1 MKIHKEGYNTI
12 AFVTSLLVISIISV
26 VIFFPNSEYLA
37 LWVLVPFI
45 LLLIIVLQFFRSPQ
59 RPLIYMESGII
70 SPADGQI
77 VVIEE
82 THEDEYFKIPMRQV
96 SIFMSPLNVHL
107 NRYPATGKLLY
118 FRYHPGKF
126 LVAWNPKSSKLNERT
141 SVAFE
146 TVGNQ
151 PVFLRQVAGFL
162 ARRIVFYGK
171 VGGEVTQG
179 NELGFIKFGSRV
191 DILLPLHAK
200 IDVKIGDKVKAGIT
214 SIARFEPE
222 PSTGSTDSND

>member
-12 AFVTSLLVISIISV
+12 TFVASLLVISIISV
-26 VIFFPNSEYLA
+26 MIFFPNSESLA
-37 LWVLVPFI
+37 LWVLIPFI
-45 LLLIIVLQFFRSPQ
+45 LLLIIVVQFFRSPQ
-59 RPLIYMESGII
+59 RPLNNLESGVI

-82 THEDEYFKIPMRQV
+82 TREDEYFKMPMRQV
-96 SIFMSPLNVHL
+96 SIFMSPVDVHL
-107 NRYPATGKLLY
+107 NRYPVTGKLLY
-118 FRYHPGKF
+118 FKHHPGKF
-126 LVAWNPKSSKLNERT
+126 LVAWNPKSSILNERT

-146 TVGNQ
+146 TTGNQ

-191 DILLPLHAK
+191 DLMLPLHAK

-222 PSTGSTDSND
+222 

>member
-12 AFVTSLLVISIISV
+12 TFVASLLVISIISV
-26 VIFFPNSEYLA
+26 MIFFPNSESLA
-37 LWVLVPFI
+37 LWVLIPFI
-45 LLLIIVLQFFRSPQ
+45 LLLIIVVQFFRSPQ
-59 RPLIYMESGII
+59 RPLNNLESGVI

-82 THEDEYFKIPMRQV
+82 TREDEYFKMPMRQV
-96 SIFMSPLNVHL
+96 SIFMSPVDVHL
-107 NRYPATGKLLY
+107 NRYPVTGKLLY
-118 FRYHPGKF
+118 FKHHPGKF
-126 LVAWNPKSSKLNERT
+126 LVAWNPKSSILNERT

-146 TVGNQ
+146 TAGNQ

-191 DILLPLHAK
+191 DLMLPLHAK

-222 PSTGSTDSND
+222 TSKS